1 MPRQREVT
9 RMLIDFAR
17 ELVDLVLMIKGYH
30 VDMRDGDTSHLSDD
44 DRSIVR
50 GAIAEFG
57 AMMRGCAYTL
67 GHVYCTAPDTVGAR
81 DWHNACENIRT
92 TVYTVCVGYDDHN
105 IGTRR
110 VRSMLWIK
118 AESQL
123 STLRAPA
130 YA

>member
-1 MPRQREVT
+1 
-9 RMLIDFAR
+9 MLIDFAR
-17 ELVDLVLMIKGYH
+17 ELVDLVLMIKGYN

-44 DRSIVR
+44 DRFIVR

-57 AMMRGCAYTL
+57 AIMRGTGYTL
-67 GHVYCTAPDTVGAR
+67 GHVYCTAPGTVGAR
-81 DWHNACENIRT
+81 DWHNACESIRT
-92 TVYTVCVGYDDHN
+92 AVFTVCAGRNAHN
-105 IGTRR
+105 VTSRER
-110 VRSMLWIK
+110 AMLWIE